1 MIKILRLHF
10 KKRFPKIE
18 YLFLDLV
25 STGYHTPNL
34 GTECNFFLT
43 NLKCCIGYGVIGTT
57 KQKIAVAFGNVYLN
71 LC

>member
-1 MIKILRLHF
+1 MIKILRLHYR
-10 KKRFPKIE
+10 KRFPKIE

-25 STGYHTPNL
+25 STGYHNPNL

-43 NLKCCIGYGVIGTT
+43 NLKYCIGYVGIGTT
-57 KQKIAVAFGNVYLN
+57 KQKIAVDFRNVYLN